1 MRDHLGVDWAFG
13 IVGAIETVVRQEFPR
28 ELRLWPLLHAF
39 NFDAFSIGDA
49 WFVVIL
55 KDKLNGIPAG
65 NSKLLP
71 FPHADHPTVPPTR
84 ATIAEW
90 HSYLIATF
98 RLRIEDAAMILPIH
112 DSGKHGASTDYEL
125 FSADEKALWEQQL
138 RLFISRQK
146 AGLEPAEAPIPTVP
160 AHITY
165 NVSGTN
171 ARVNINS
178 KDSSVN
184 VVADVSAELFD
195 RLIAAVQASG
205 IEGSERARFEDSV
218 QEMRRS
224 YGASGFAE
232 RYAYFMSILAD
243 HIAVFG
249 PIVAPYLAALARLL
263 T

>member
-1 MRDHLGVDWAFG
+1 MASPHRASAASEQRNNATRPWSSGVSHRPVGTRAIRSRRVCSSVFRSYMG
-13 IVGAIETVVRQEFPR
+13 VIVGPGQI
-28 ELRLWPLLHAF
+28 AF
-39 NFDAFSIGDA
+39 T
-49 WFVVIL
+49 L
-55 KDKLNGIPAG
+55 IP
-65 NSKLLP
+65 LLP

-90 HSYLIATF
+90 HAYLIAKF
-98 RLRIEDAAMILPIH
+98 RLRIEDAGMILPIH
-112 DSGKHGASTDYEL
+112 DSGKHGASADYEL
-125 FSADEKALWEQQL
+125 FSADEKVLWELQL

-171 ARVNINS
+171 ARVNMNS

-195 RLIAAVQASG
+195 RLVAAIQASG
-205 IEGSERARFEDSV
+205 IEGSERARLEDSV